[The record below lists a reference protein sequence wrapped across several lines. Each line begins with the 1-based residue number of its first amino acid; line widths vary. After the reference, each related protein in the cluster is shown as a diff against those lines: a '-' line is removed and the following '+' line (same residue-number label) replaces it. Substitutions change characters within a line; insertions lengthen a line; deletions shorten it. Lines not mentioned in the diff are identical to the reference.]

1 MTTVIYN
8 KETSL
13 NFSPRWKKSGSGI
26 YEILKEGFGEE
37 AISRARVF
45 FSGLNNF

>member
-13 NFSPRWKKSGSGI
+13 NFRPSWKKSGSGI
-26 YEILKEGFGEE
+26 YGMLKEGFGEE
-37 AISRARVF
+37 AMSRARVF
-45 FSGLNNF
+45 YGLKNF